1 MGEVVRD
8 ELEVDLTALELLL
21 DEVALRLALGLIM
34 AR

>member
-21 DEVALRLALGLIM
+21 DEVALRLAFGLTT